1 MAQERTPLTRRCLS
15 GQDQGTIKATE
26 DSRVLVFVCVGS
38 VKKVSP
44 STMVL
49 ALVHDMVA
57 LQPF

>member
-1 MAQERTPLTRRCLS
+1 MAQERTPAASLVMQCK
-15 GQDQGTIKATE
+15 IKATE